1 MFTLTDEQKQLQD
14 TARKFADQVIR
25 PVAPEHDRTE
35 EFPDNVLRRAW
46 ETGLLN
52 LSIPAEYGGIGLNSV
67 DQCLV
72 VEELAWGCAGIATS
86 LMANDLGLAPII
98 LDASDAQKKEWLT
111 PFSEEYKLCSFGLSE
126 PNAGSDVAGMSTVWE
141 KDGDTYVLNGAKQW
155 ITNATYAGLFTIFAR
170 AKGTKR
176 HEGVTAFIVPA
187 GTPGLSTGKPEDK
200 MGQRAS
206 NTAPVILENVRVPAA
221 QRIGEE
227 GQGFR
232 VAMRTLDKSRPMVA
246 ALCVGLARAA
256 MEHSIR
262 YAGERKAFGAPIGSF
277 QAVQFMI
284 AEMAMKLEASRLLT
298 MKAASTL
305 DAGAN
310 ASLYSSYAKAF
321 SADAAMETT
330 TNAVQIFGGYG
341 YTKEYPVEK
350 LMRDAKLMQIYEGT
364 SQIQRLVIAR
374 EISKQFGN

>member
-1 MFTLTDEQKQLQD
+1 MTALSDEQKQLQD
-14 TARKFADQVIR
+14 TAHKFAEQVMR
-25 PVAPEHDRTE
+25 PVAPQHDRTE
-35 EFPDNVLRRAW
+35 EFPAEVLKRAW

-52 LSIPAEYGGIGLNSV
+52 LSIPAEYGGIGLNAE

-72 VEELAWGCAGIATS
+72 IEELAWGCAGIATS

-98 LDASDAQKKEWLT
+98 LDASEEQKKEWLT
-111 PFSEEYKLCSFGLSE
+111 PFGDQYRLCSFGLSE

-141 KDGDTYVLNGAKQW
+141 KDGDDYVLNGSKQW
-155 ITNATYAGLFTIFAR
+155 ITNATYADVFTIFAR

-187 GTPGLSTGKPEDK
+187 GAPGLSTGKPEDK

-232 VAMRTLDKSRPMVA
+232 IAMRTLDKSRPMVA
-246 ALCVGLARAA
+246 AICVGLARAA
-256 MEHSIR
+256 MEHSVR
-262 YAGERKAFGAPIGSF
+262 YAAERKAFGAPIGSF

-284 AEMAMKLEASRLLT
+284 ADMAMKIEASRLLT
-298 MKAASTL
+298 MKAARVL
-305 DAGAN
+305 DSGAN
-310 ASLYSSYAKAF
+310 AALYSSYAKAF
-321 SADAAMETT
+321 AADSAMETT

-374 EISKQFGN
+374 EVSKQFGN

>member
-1 MFTLTDEQKQLQD
+1 MFTLTDEQRQLQD
-14 TARKFADQVIR
+14 TARKFAEQVIR

-35 EFPDNVLRRAW
+35 EFPDSVLRRAW

-52 LSIPAEYGGIGLNSV
+52 LSIPAAYGGIGLSSV

-86 LMANDLGLAPII
+86 LMANDLGLSPII
-98 LDASDAQKKEWLT
+98 LDASDAQKREWLT
-111 PFSEEYKLCSFGLSE
+111 PFTEEYKLCSFGLSE

-141 KDGDTYVLNGAKQW
+141 RDGDTYVLNGSKQW
-155 ITNATYAGLFTIFAR
+155 ITNATYADLFTIFAR

-187 GTPGLSTGKPEDK
+187 STPGLSTGKPEDK

-206 NTAPVILENVRVPAA
+206 NTAPVILENVRVPAS

-232 VAMRTLDKSRPMVA
+232 IAMRTLDKSRPMVA

-298 MKAASTL
+298 MKAASML

-321 SADAAMETT
+321 AADGAMETT